1 MADNLEG
8 EVLRVIAEME
18 EAIKEDSV
26 RYLSMSVF
34 FADKEKYYT
43 ERGESFLAD
52 AAAVLASITHMALD
66 AGSINAPIVAL
77 VTLKDSRSVSPEDL
91 KTDQR
96 AFLEKLYPQLAIG
109 LLKSRIGEI
118 ALMLDTPRRWDLVDE
133 IIEGYLTE
141 PLSDNTWYTRQQQL
155 WARVVNLSRQFRK
168 ITPVRSIESQIQ
180 DYIDEHTPENPGIS
194 ISLYDFIHEQNLLNS
209 NANTNAAGIM
219 AFGAYEKSNSSFSLA
234 ERLFSLATE
243 YYKRKRSQ
251 PEQLSALF
259 ESAECL
265 FLDAENRAQFSDQ
278 GNLIAT
284 SLYEKAL
291 QRYRLIPTAHRSL
304 SGADV
309 RIEECL
315 KRVRA
320 HGEMSLEDMHT
331 FQLPPADLTELANLS
346 VEHVRD
352 KGGIFKASLYFV
364 GFCTIT
370 SKSVQDQD
378 DEQVQ
383 FRISDLFGSVFLSG
397 DGRAISRTGAAD
409 SERARVRQMQSFD
422 FSLKIAV
429 AGEIMPAMNQ
439 LLQEYNFV
447 MRFFEELCHYS
458 PLIPDDR
465 VQLTAR
471 GLYLGFEYRFS
482 ESIHLISPQV
492 EFLVRN
498 LLKGANIRTSTID
511 EAGIENEVGLSSL
524 LDKTEAKTFLGDD
537 LHFNLV
543 SLFTDPLG
551 ANIRNYVAHGLLN
564 DYSSQSDAIVYAW
577 WFYFRIIVRSV
588 TQAPLFMIPHPE

>member
-1 MADNLEG
+1 MADNSEG

-18 EAIKEDSV
+18 EAIKEDSDS
-26 RYLSMSVF
+26 YFSMWIF
-34 FADKEKYYT
+34 FSGKEKYYT

-52 AAAVLASITHMALD
+52 AAEVLASITHMALD
-66 AGSINAPIVAL
+66 AESKNAPIVAS
-77 VTLKDSRSVSPEDL
+77 VFLKDRRSVSPEDL

-96 AFLEKLYPQLAIG
+96 AILERLYPLLATG

-141 PLSDNTWYTRQQQL
+141 PLSDKTWYTRQQNL
-155 WARVVNLSRQFRK
+155 WVRVVKLSRQFRK
-168 ITPVRSIESQIQ
+168 ETPIRRVESQIQ
-180 DYIDEHTPENPGIS
+180 VYIDEHSPENPGIS
-194 ISLYDFIHEQNLLNS
+194 LSLYDFILKQYLLNS
-209 NANTNAAGIM
+209 NADTNAAGIM
-219 AFGAYEKSNSSFSLA
+219 AFGAYEKSKSNFSLA
-234 ERLFSLATE
+234 ERFFSLATE
-243 YYKRKRSQ
+243 FYKLKRSTSK
-251 PEQLSALF
+251 QLNALF

-278 GNLIAT
+278 GNIIAT
-284 SLYEKAL
+284 GLYEKAL
-291 QRYRLIPTAHRSL
+291 QRYRLIPTANRSHI
-304 SGADV
+304 GADV

-320 HGEMSLEDMHT
+320 HGELSLEDMHT
-331 FQLPPADLTELANLS
+331 FQFSSPDLTELVNIS

-352 KGGIFKASLYFV
+352 KGDVFKASLYFV
-364 GFCTIT
+364 GFGKIT
-370 SKSVQDQD
+370 AESVQDKD
-378 DEQVQ
+378 DEQQ
-383 FRISDLFGSVFLSG
+383 FRISDLFGTVFLSG
-397 DGRAISRTGAAD
+397 DGRAIGRTGAAGRD
-409 SERARVRQMQSFD
+409 RDRVRQMESFD

-429 AGEIMPAMNQ
+429 AGEIMPAMHQ
-439 LLQEYNFV
+439 LLQEHNFP

-482 ESIHLISPQV
+482 ESIHIISPQV

-524 LDKTEAKTFLGDD
+524 LDKPEAKILLGDD

-564 DYSSQSDAIVYAW
+564 DYSSESDAIVYAW
-577 WFYFRIIVRSV
+577 WLYFKIIVMSV
-588 TQAPLFMIPHPE
+588 TRAPLFMIPHPE